1 LIYLKTNQNKKAK
14 FVKITIMSDINSILE
29 NAKNSMDK
37 AISHLEIELQ
47 KVRAGKAS
55 PAMLENIMVDYY
67 GSMVPLSNTASVN
80 SQDSRTLVVQPWEK
94 SMLTPIEKAIQAANL
109 GFNPQ
114 NDGVLIRIMVPAL
127 TEERRK
133 QLTKTAKSIGEDAK
147 VGIRTVRKDSMEN
160 IKKLQKDGLPEDEAK
175 SGEAKIQV
183 LTDAAS
189 VKVDKHIEQ
198 KEKEIMTV

>member
-1 LIYLKTNQNKKAK
+1 
-14 FVKITIMSDINSILE
+14 MSNINSVLE
-29 NAKNSMDK
+29 NAKIAMEK
-37 AISHLEIELQ
+37 AINHLEVELQ

-55 PAMLENIMVDYY
+55 PAMLENILVDYY

-80 SQDSRTLVVQPWEK
+80 TQDSRTLIIQPWEK
-94 SMLTPIEKAIQAANL
+94 TMLTPIEKAIQAANL

-114 NDGVLIRIMVPAL
+114 NDGVIIRIMVPPL

-133 QLTKTAKSIGEDAK
+133 QLSKTAKSFGEDAK
-147 VGIRTVRKDSMEN
+147 VGIRTVRKDSMEQ

-175 SGEAKIQV
+175 GAEVKIQTY
-183 LTDAAS
+183 TDAS
-189 VKVDKHIEQ
+189 VIKVDKHIEQ

>member
-1 LIYLKTNQNKKAK
+1 
-14 FVKITIMSDINSILE
+14 MSNINTVLE
-29 NAKNSMDK
+29 NAKVSMEK
-37 AISHLEIELQ
+37 AINHLESELQ

-55 PAMLENIMVDYY
+55 PAMLENVMVDYY

-80 SQDSRTLVVQPWEK
+80 SQDSRTLVIQPWEK

-114 NDGVLIRIMVPAL
+114 NDGVIIRIMVPPL

-133 QLTKTAKSIGEDAK
+133 QLTKTAKSFGEDAK
-147 VGIRTVRKDSMEN
+147 VGIRNVRKDCMEQ

-175 SGEAKIQV
+175 SGEAKIQT
-183 LTDAAS
+183 LTDAS
-189 VKVDKHIEQ
+189 VAKVDKHIEQ